1 MKKIFISL
9 LAAVGLI
16 LVNTGQAI
24 PGPGSVVKLRVFE
37 GVKEGSAPAQSV
49 TSSFV
54 LKSPS
59 PASLAAGTALEAEQ
73 EQIKRAFNLKD
84 VRLVSE
90 STVLWDKGETPTARH
105 MYRLDGKLYEVA
117 IVSKNSDSQAY
128 QIEVHEVSDKESRS
142 LLDTAFTTPGKNTAV
157 FGFEDSLG
165 KPYFI
170 SLREEMS
177 GGAAGGVTGGTP
189 SGAKGGVEDGTASEK
204 DIEKFAA
211 GAVKVKDKIQPP
223 KLLTKVNPVYPE
235 EARKA
240 GLQGVVILSART
252 DVQGRVKDVMIL
264 RSVPAL
270 NQAAIDAVK
279 QWVYE
284 PLIIDGAAKEAV
296 FTTTIAFKLN
306 GAKKEGAEPAA
317 GTKDQVQP
325 KLITKVNPVYPE
337 AARKAGIQGVV
348 LVEAKIDAQ
357 GNVVAV
363 KVVKSVPELDQA
375 AIDAVK
381 QWKYEPVVIEGKPV
395 GVVFTVTIKFALQ

>member
-1 MKKIFISL
+1 MKKSFIIL

-37 GVKEGSAPAQSV
+37 GVKEGSVPAQSV
-49 TSSFV
+49 SSSFV
-54 LKSPS
+54 LKSPK
-59 PASLAAGTALEAEQ
+59 PNIAAEAALEVEQ

-90 STVLWDKGETPTARH
+90 SSVPWDKGETPTARH

-117 IVSKNSDSQAY
+117 VVSKNAASQSY
-128 QIEVHEVSDKESRS
+128 QIEVHEFAEKESRS
-142 LLDTAFTTPGKNTAV
+142 LLDTAFTVPGKNTAV

-170 SLREEMS
+170 SLREEVS
-177 GGAAGGVTGGTP
+177 GGSAGGVTGGAQ
-189 SGAKGGVEDGTASEK
+189 SGANGGAEDGTASEK
-204 DIEKFAA
+204 SIEEFAK
-211 GAVKVKDKIQPP
+211 GAVKVTDKIQPP
-223 KLLTKVNPVYPE
+223 KLITKVNPVYPE

-252 DVQGRVKDVMIL
+252 DIHGKVKDVMVL

-279 QWVYE
+279 QWQYE
-284 PLIIDGAAKEAV
+284 PLIVDGQPKEAV
-296 FTTTIAFKLN
+296 FTTTVVFKLN

-325 KLITKVNPVYPE
+325 KLLTKVNPVYPE

-348 LVEAKIDAQ
+348 LVEAKIDEK
-357 GNVVAV
+357 GDVVAV
-363 KVVKSVPELDQA
+363 KVVKSIPELDQA

-381 QWKYEPVVIEGKPV
+381 QWKYEPVLIEGKPV